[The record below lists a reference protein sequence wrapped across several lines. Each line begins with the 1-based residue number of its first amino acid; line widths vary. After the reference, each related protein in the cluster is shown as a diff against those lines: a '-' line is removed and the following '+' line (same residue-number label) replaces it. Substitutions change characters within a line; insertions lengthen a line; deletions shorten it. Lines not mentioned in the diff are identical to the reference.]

1 MEKVVDV
8 IDRMKL
14 KWNKDY
20 TSKFDID
27 LKFGEEFEY
36 SLAKILTVGKVEVK
50 TERDKWKKTG
60 NIAIELM
67 NEGNLSGLTVT
78 KAEWWAQILS
88 YKGNIES
95 VILIPVKEL
104 KKRVKYLMALNRE
117 HQMINGKLRSE
128 LEIEKKNHTLTR
140 EDNDTL
146 NMEIGRLM
154 KKVTE

>member
-8 IDRMKL
+8 IDRMKS

-88 YKGNIES
+88 YRGNIES
-95 VILIPVKEL
+95 VILMPVKKL
-104 KKRVKYLMALNRE
+104 KKLVKRLVDE
-117 HQMINGKLRSE
+117 GKAKITMGGDNNSSE
-128 LEIEKKNHTLTR
+128 LVLISLKDIH
-140 EDNDTL
+140 
-146 NMEIGRLM
+146 G
-154 KKVTE
+154 V